1 MKEFLPISIDELKQ
15 YAKNPAPDNWVGAGM
30 QLQESNANHVTYGFV
45 VETAEEGER
54 SVGMV
59 SFDKTTV
66 ARWYEKDGAIQK
78 VSGEHWE
85 KSIVMYDEEGE
96 PTYGSYGLTMAG
108 LLKVCDEMASHAM
121 DRLIIRTDETNGPA
135 LGLFKK
141 IGLDVY
147 PEYDECVDKKGQRE
161 LMLTSGRV
169 VDATI
174 EQMRV
179 GIKHYRRSEHT
190 DGAKNT
196 VSLSKMAPAMI
207 KRMMTG
213 GR

>member
-1 MKEFLPISIDELKQ
+1 MKEFLPISLDELKQ
-15 YAKNPAPDNWVGAGM
+15 YAKNPTPDNWIGAGM
-30 QLQESNANHVTYGFV
+30 QAQEINANHITYGFV
-45 VETAEEGER
+45 VETKDEGER

-66 ARWYEKDGAIQK
+66 ARWYEKDGTIQK

-85 KSIVMYDEEGE
+85 KSIVMYDDEEA

-108 LLKVCDEMASHAM
+108 LLKVCDEMARYSK
-121 DRLIIRTDETNGPA
+121 DRLIIRTDETNKAA

-147 PEYDECVDKKGQRE
+147 PEYDECVDKKGHRE
-161 LMLTSGRV
+161 LMPTSGRV

-174 EQMRV
+174 EQMRA
-179 GIKHYRRSEHT
+179 GIKHYRRSEHV
-190 DGAKNT
+190 DGAENT
-196 VSLSKMAPAMI
+196 PSVTQVSPTVM